1 MRRKLLLSSL
11 LIVSLLS
18 TGLIGC
24 SKSQDTR
31 VRQYESLNP
40 QKDFT
45 LTDQEGK
52 PFHLKDLRGKLVFL
66 FFGYLSCP
74 DICPMTLSKLARV
87 YSLLGEQGKDI
98 VTLFV
103 SVDPARDT
111 PQRLKE
117 YLTYFK
123 VKSIGL
129 TGTKQEIDAVVAAYK
144 ATYEK
149 VETESAAGYLYN
161 HSDYV

>member
-1 MRRKLLLSSL
+1 
-11 LIVSLLS
+11 
-18 TGLIGC
+18 
-24 SKSQDTR
+24 
-31 VRQYESLNP
+31 
-40 QKDFT
+40 
-45 LTDQEGK
+45 
-52 PFHLKDLRGKLVFL
+52 
-66 FFGYLSCP
+66 
-74 DICPMTLSKLARV
+74 MTLSKLARV

-103 SVDPARDT
+103 SVDSARDT

-161 HSDYV
+161 HSDYVYLIDKEGQVRYLVRSEDKPDEISQIVKSLE